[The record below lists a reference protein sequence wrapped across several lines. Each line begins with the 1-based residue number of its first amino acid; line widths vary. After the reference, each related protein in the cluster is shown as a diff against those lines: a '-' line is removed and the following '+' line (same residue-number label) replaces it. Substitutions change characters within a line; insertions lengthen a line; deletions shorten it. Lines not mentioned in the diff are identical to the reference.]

1 MTNKKLSVS
10 KQCMLLSLC
19 RSRLYYKHED
29 PKQTDLEI
37 MQLIDKIH
45 ALHPYYGVPRMT
57 RMLREQGFVLGK
69 WKVRR
74 LMRKMCIQVLYPKR
88 RTTKPAPGNE
98 TYPYLLRNMQIDR
111 VNKVWEMDIT
121 YLPMKRGFMY
131 LAAIID
137 VYSRCIVGWD
147 ISNTMEAEWCSS
159 IVSQAIERHGIP
171 EVFNTD
177 QGSQFTSKVFTE
189 NLKNHNVKISMDGR
203 GRATDDIYIE
213 RFWRSLKYED
223 IYLNAYDTPCDLR
236 KGVTDYIYFYNN
248 VRPHQSLQYRRPIN
262 VFKAIA

>member
-1 MTNKKLSVS
+1 
-10 KQCMLLSLC
+10 MLLSLC

-74 LMRKMCIQVLYPKR
+74 LMR
-88 RTTKPAPGNE
+88 
-98 TYPYLLRNMQIDR
+98 
-111 VNKVWEMDIT
+111 
-121 YLPMKRGFMY
+121 
-131 LAAIID
+131 
-137 VYSRCIVGWD
+137 
-147 ISNTMEAEWCSS
+147 
-159 IVSQAIERHGIP
+159 
-171 EVFNTD
+171 
-177 QGSQFTSKVFTE
+177 
-189 NLKNHNVKISMDGR
+189 
-203 GRATDDIYIE
+203 
-213 RFWRSLKYED
+213 
-223 IYLNAYDTPCDLR
+223 
-236 KGVTDYIYFYNN
+236 N